1 MTPDNVTGN
10 EFNPETNNNISDAL
24 AAGMANAQ
32 NMNNYINQNAAG
44 QYNGNA
50 QQGYADQ
57 YNGSVQQGYADQYNG
72 NVQQGY
78 ADQYNGNVQQG
89 YANQYNGG
97 VQQGY
102 ADQYNGSVQQGYA
115 DQYNGNVQQGY
126 ADQYN
131 SGMQG
136 FNQLNNNYTDFSNI
150 PNPPS
155 GKGPKKNGK
164 KIAIILSIVAVVA
177 ALAVAAI
184 IFIPKL
190 LAPKKEDIQKAFQK
204 SAENLADAN
213 PVLEDLGLNVMIK
226 KFVSGGGNVE
236 IEQKG
241 LNLPYENVLADFDSK
256 NKAVSAFINDGSV
269 EIYYK
274 DKKLYYKQNPDMT
287 GLYVIDSN
295 VNEDTY
301 EESYISDLYE
311 FNGIRVNDIKSFSQV
326 GSLDKEAIK
335 EIVKKLIDDI
345 EYKYDG
351 TKKITLGSKSV
362 KAKKYDMVL
371 PKEKIR
377 STVKDIIK
385 LYSSYDSDGDIAGGN
400 YAEYLG
406 QTLDSVIA
414 NDIVIEVYEYKGA
427 IVALHTEY
435 DINIFGETL
444 NADLEIK
451 CCGDNNIFSA
461 VDASLLFT
469 AEINGRKQSYEFYV
483 GYDAYK
489 DGSKDVTDV
498 SVRAIENGSTNNET
512 TLSYSYDTADDKVEF
527 SVSDDSGRSMSLSG
541 KVTEISKGSSLET
554 RYDNAAGVP
563 GVNKFELTVGLST
576 DYAVEDVPSGETI
589 VDFFTP
595 SESEFKSI
603 LSKKMINE
611 LDRGGRFIDIEEDN
625 EP

>member
-1 MTPDNVTGN
+1 MKFFLFSNS
-10 EFNPETNNNISDAL
+10 IAL
-24 AAGMANAQ
+24 F
-32 NMNNYINQNAAG
+32 IF
-44 QYNGNA
+44 
-50 QQGYADQ
+50 
-57 YNGSVQQGYADQYNG
+57 S
-72 NVQQGY
+72 
-78 ADQYNGNVQQG
+78 
-89 YANQYNGG
+89 
-97 VQQGY
+97 
-102 ADQYNGSVQQGYA
+102 S
-115 DQYNGNVQQGY
+115 
-126 ADQYN
+126 
-131 SGMQG
+131 
-136 FNQLNNNYTDFSNI
+136 DFSNI

-226 KFVSGGGNVE
+226 KFVSDGGNVE

-326 GSLDKEAIK
+326 GSLDKEAI
-335 EIVKKLIDDI
+335 

-362 KAKKYDMVL
+362 KAKRYDMVL

-435 DINIFGETL
+435 DINIF
-444 NADLEIK
+444 A
-451 CCGDNNIFSA
+451 
-461 VDASLLFT
+461 
-469 AEINGRKQSYEFYV
+469 QSH
-483 GYDAYK
+483 
-489 DGSKDVTDV
+489 
-498 SVRAIENGSTNNET
+498 
-512 TLSYSYDTADDKVEF
+512 
-527 SVSDDSGRSMSLSG
+527 
-541 KVTEISKGSSLET
+541 
-554 RYDNAAGVP
+554 
-563 GVNKFELTVGLST
+563 
-576 DYAVEDVPSGETI
+576 
-589 VDFFTP
+589 
-595 SESEFKSI
+595 
-603 LSKKMINE
+603 
-611 LDRGGRFIDIEEDN
+611 
-625 EP
+625 